1 LLDRQI
7 ARAEKEFIEKK
18 SDPPGGM
25 RLRLKQDRP
34 TTVHATVICLQ
45 ATTKVFGAYLETKED
60 WSLTAALL
68 RQIVPLTDG
77 NQNSNC

>member
-7 ARAEKEFIEKK
+7 ARAQKEFIEKK
-18 SDPPGGM
+18 SDPAGGM

-34 TTVHATVICLQ
+34 PTVHAAVICVQ
-45 ATTKVFGAYLETKED
+45 ATTKVFGVHLETKEA

-68 RQIVPLTDG
+68 RQLVPLTDG